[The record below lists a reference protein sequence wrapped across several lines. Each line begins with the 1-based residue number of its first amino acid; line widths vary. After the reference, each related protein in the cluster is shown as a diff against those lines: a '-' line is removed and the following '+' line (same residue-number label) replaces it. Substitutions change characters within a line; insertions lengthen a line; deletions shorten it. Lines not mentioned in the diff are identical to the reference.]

1 MATSN
6 EMGQAAYKEANPQV
20 NSGVLQAAEQ
30 SEKAAQPVAAPA
42 QPEENPKAIT
52 APKTIDDSTT
62 TLSDAM
68 SQTPETSSAGSTLTQ
83 RISMLGKTGGLE
95 YPEYRTLSQQQ
106 RVAYLEAM
114 TNPEYQ
120 RLARQTFQEDIEKT
134 SSTAK
139 QTKNTLTRWAAD
151 LLSFDNT
158 EMWLGN
164 MVATDDYADVAEMG
178 LNVAAGAAGVAATA
192 AVGILT
198 PSEIAADD
206 YDVLMQDRRK
216 FAAKTKEDIIKEAKD
231 MYASWPDS
239 EKGKKTEESFI
250 DQRLAT
256 WEKEKQSLALFD
268 KQQEEERNKP
278 KELTIG
284 QKMVGAA
291 LRDIEYKNA
300 VLPQGL
306 PADAETIYNRVL
318 GGATSFGEY
327 MAGAVAGRA
336 IGKVGANISTKTRT
350 TTAGAQ
356 RFKNITGKDTK
367 LKTGLVAPSVAAK
380 ERYAGM
386 IGGQVGSKAATTL
399 MVNDVLGSGAHESI
413 RQYIEETGDTTLEN
427 YTGDIKKF
435 SIDVANAAVQSWIEN
450 KWGISKFIKNPRLA
464 TKYGEWVNGLI
475 QEFSQGEIGDIAEII
490 KGNKTLQE
498 ALENIG
504 NNAIDGGV
512 GALLQ
517 GTVGTAYYMHYHKKT
532 VSELRDIVMKQN
544 PNISFAQAEEFAE
557 RKANELEEGVVK
569 DIVKDIVEFTDTNN
583 YQGRIYETVRKNI
596 TTAIDAQRAAMKDT
610 IDGSKFDEMTEQ
622 ERATYISQ
630 VAADQTDRIVVQAL
644 DEGIALSDVPQLKG
658 ETVDGTYYIEGAD
671 YAKRTAAQLE
681 AERQQ
686 LRDIVFAKKQAD
698 KEAKAAATEA
708 RKAAT
713 YAEKTANMI
722 ADAREKAEA
731 ARVKKETAQQIKE
744 SDARIKELQAEETKW
759 QKQVEKWEK
768 EYAKTQ
774 TKSEEAIQKDLERR
788 TKANIKGGNI
798 EIITQ
803 ILKDEGYRTR
813 DLTGT
818 AIKQLARLN
827 WEKFIDK
834 NLGTSES
841 RGAIYATKA
850 AIEANVESGRDVLL
864 RAGMTTEQIDK
875 LDDNTFNQLVIAAYR
890 EENAEQI
897 ARDEKQQRETE
908 EAIAQLDI
916 DDIPFQDVYLQDE
929 YFDVA
934 EENARLDAENKPYD
948 GETIRIIDPVELKQ
962 AQFEIVQETNPMQDD
977 YHVGIRSVDD
987 IKTFAE
993 TINDEESFV
1002 WGDYSREDAQRDLA
1016 KNKITVYSSK
1026 PIENGVFVSTSYR
1039 QAQEYAGGKGKK
1051 VYERTV
1057 PLDFVAWI
1065 NGDEGQF
1072 AMTDVVGKKRPTK
1085 NSDGQPIAKSE
1096 PALRNFWN
1104 WFGDSKVVD
1113 EQGRPLVVYHGT
1125 KEEFDTF
1132 DIKQVGSN
1140 TGNFGH
1146 IGFGFY
1152 FTQDQ
1157 DYAQSYGA
1165 NVMPVYLKSTNVFT
1179 GTKEQI
1185 KSVAKELDESPY
1197 TEFGD
1202 GKQLKRITDFTSI
1215 YTFGDSSVDFTN
1227 AVKKLG
1233 YDSVFDGDEYVV
1245 FESNQIKSTENRGTF
1260 SPDTGNIYFQ
1270 KAYAGSRVDYDKP
1283 SLEAL
1288 GTGEGNQAHG
1298 WGLYYALDPQIAEKY
1313 RETFIA
1319 DEKRGSNNY
1328 FYNGKPMPE
1337 TKYKDIDGLTL
1348 KHLTDTGKNA
1358 TERWIT
1364 ARIKDIE
1371 DLLSTAKRSEHSEE
1385 WFVEGNADIQAY
1397 KKTLSL
1403 LEDMNVDLLKYI
1415 EPKGQVHEVDI
1426 PEMDVLLDEQK
1437 TFDEQSDFVK
1447 SALDS
1452 IDIKNYPNF
1461 ANAILNGKT
1470 GKDIYNSLIIDI
1482 DAINERNDVA
1492 NAKPD
1497 KQASQLL
1504 EQYGIKGITYWGK
1517 EDGRCFVI
1525 FNENSVKV
1533 LRKKFDELGNVLFQ
1547 NRQRGKG
1554 GAYDAR
1560 TRSITLGAK
1569 ADATTLPHE
1578 LAHYWIDKNFKY
1590 ARSGRASQAWLNS
1603 WQQVEKYLNIDP
1615 EDKVLDKAASEKFA
1629 RAYERFLAEEKL
1641 PLRIV
1646 KSVADFRDFVL
1657 DHYDFDLDEA
1667 RGLQDKFGRP
1677 IQMTDEIRQWFN
1689 KALYDNYVDPSEALT
1704 IDVRVEQENEK
1715 IKIAQRVEDHFDDVQ
1730 AEANTPDTKANNIIK
1745 EMPSGNEI
1753 QQSAGIENKRI
1764 IGGGAIKESQG
1775 AIGQQIGATYESTS
1789 WELQEN
1795 MVDEYLKTVSL
1806 DEAIESL
1813 DDDTYPDKID
1823 ADFLRARLIEKLNE
1837 EGREDEAA
1845 RLVMETRENL
1855 TEAAQTLQAARRLN
1869 TPYVAAINQI
1879 VQQKAEKLARAKFGN
1894 GKKAMSKLE
1903 AAIERIIDKYEPMYL
1918 DAKDDTERAIVYD
1931 TMMNEAARTI
1941 GTLNKNAEI
1950 LFQDDKR
1957 QDAKMMKQLRKRG
1970 SVKAY
1975 RSRAKALL
1983 KQKLG
1988 LAPTREQ
1995 LRQISRLTSE
2005 VNKVIAKYRADVREG
2020 KKPVIDPSEVL
2031 KAQNE
2036 LNNYMTAQVG
2046 SSKMA
2051 QFADA
2056 TNSFMMANMLWNPA
2070 TQFKNIVGNT
2080 MQMIPHLLGSVAK
2093 YRNIGTIQMAEKMKI
2108 IGNALKIQATTG
2120 YNVYSLT
2127 DFFDRKT
2134 LWAEKYYEPTTIIGK
2149 GIRAPLTLLGL
2160 SDTVFKG
2167 FVFLNHADIMATHM
2181 AQNEGKENNWSKEQ
2195 IEKRAKE
2202 LFYQALNTDPRT
2214 ITLAGQKI
2222 RSEALVEGE
2231 EATFTQDSKTAQFAN
2246 QFRNILN
2253 FGKKTGVGNLLIP
2266 FTSTVAN
2273 IAQDAVANWSLGTVK
2288 EAIKNPR
2295 ALFDAINPMIDKES
2309 RKAAWK
2315 TIAPEYKNLIKNVL
2329 GILLMVYI
2337 AATMGDDDDFVL
2349 DYNLQ
2354 TELDKDIRQNRN
2366 APYGTAVRIGD
2377 KWVQIDFL
2385 SGAYLPLQTYLTAR
2399 RHNFT
2404 TDGWLQGLFG
2414 WRDLM
2419 PGVGE
2424 MESLL
2429 KDYQNSL
2436 KYNKDSESAAVG
2448 ELLTDQGTEIL
2459 TRLIPMGALANQI
2472 GNITDETK
2480 REKYNRWYDRILG
2493 RLPWAREILP
2503 ESTSRATGKAI
2514 PQTDNWWNML
2524 TGGNV
2529 KDYVEAGVSDLA
2541 RYEFIDA
2548 DKALRFNEASSRL
2561 KELGKDTQR
2570 YKDAVREVRM
2580 IYNQKLA
2587 QLAQHPTYK
2596 KWDIE
2601 KKRKAAVDLH
2611 TDVVNAVAT
2620 KYGIKKKKPLK
2631 KKQKQPKLV

>member
-20 NSGVLQAAEQ
+20 NGEIIQAAEK
-30 SEKAAQPVAAPA
+30 SEQAARPAATPV
-42 QPEENPKAIT
+42 QEENPKTIT
-52 APKTIDDSTT
+52 TPKTIDDTTT

-68 SQTPETSSAGSTLTQ
+68 NTTPAISKAGSTLTQ
-83 RISMLGKTGGLE
+83 RMSMLGDTGGLE

-114 TNPEYQ
+114 SNPDYQ
-120 RLARQTFQEDIEKT
+120 RIARQSIQEDLERT
-134 SSTAK
+134 SSISK
-139 QTKNTLTRWAAD
+139 QTKNTMTRWAAD

-158 EMWLGN
+158 EMWFGN
-164 MVATDDYADVAEMG
+164 MVATDDYADIAEMG

-198 PSEIAADD
+198 PSEIASDD
-206 YDVLMQDRRK
+206 FSIVMEARRQ
-216 FAAKTKEDIIKEAKD
+216 FAAKTKDEVIQQAKG
-231 MYASWPDS
+231 MYATWTDS
-239 EKGKKTEESFI
+239 EKDKKTEESFI
-250 DQRLAT
+250 DQRLAE
-256 WEKEKQSLALFD
+256 WEEEKQSLALLD
-268 KQQEEERNKP
+268 EQIEKAKSEP
-278 KELTIG
+278 KELTVG

-300 VLPQGL
+300 VLPHGL
-306 PADAETIYNRVL
+306 PADAESIYTKIL

-350 TTAGAQ
+350 TAAGAQ
-356 RFKNITGKDTK
+356 RFKDITGKDTK
-367 LKTGLVAPSVAAK
+367 LKTGLTTPTAAAK

-386 IGGQVGSKAATTL
+386 VGGQIGSKAATTL
-399 MVNDVLGSGAHESI
+399 MINDVLGGGAHESI
-413 RQYIEETGDTTLEN
+413 RQYIEETGDATLEN

-450 KWGISKFIKNPRLA
+450 KWGIGKFIKNPRLA
-464 TKYGEWVNGLI
+464 TKYGEWVNGFI

-498 ALENIG
+498 AFENVG
-504 NNAIDGGV
+504 NNAIEGGV

-517 GTVGTAYYMHYHKKT
+517 GTVGTSYYMYYHKKT

-569 DIVKDIVEFTDTNN
+569 DIVKDIVDFTDTNN

-596 TTAIDAQRAAMKDT
+596 TDAIDAQRAAMKDT

-622 ERATYISQ
+622 ERAVYISQ
-630 VAADQTDRIVVQAL
+630 VAADQTDRIIVQAL

-658 ETVDGTYYIEGAD
+658 ETIDGTYYVEGAD

-698 KEAKAAATEA
+698 KAAKAAATEA
-708 RKAAT
+708 RRAAT
-713 YAEKTANMI
+713 YADKTANMI

-731 ARVKKETAQQIKE
+731 ARVKKESAQQIKE

-774 TKSEEAIQKDLERR
+774 TKSEDAIQKDLERR

-798 EIITQ
+798 EIIRQ
-803 ILKDEGYRTR
+803 ILQEEGYRTR
-813 DLTGT
+813 DLTGV

-827 WEKFIDK
+827 WEKFADK
-834 NLGTSES
+834 NLGISES
-841 RGAIYATKA
+841 RGATYATRA

-864 RAGMTTEQIDK
+864 RTGMTSEQIDK
-875 LDDNTFNQLVIAAYR
+875 LDDDTFNQLVIAAYR

-897 ARDEKQQRETE
+897 AREEKQQREAE
-908 EAIAQLDI
+908 EAIAQLDL

-929 YFDVA
+929 QFDVA
-934 EENARLDAENKPYD
+934 DENARLDDIYPAYD
-948 GETIRIIDPVELKQ
+948 GETIV
-962 AQFEIVQETNPMQDD
+962 
-977 YHVGIRSVDD
+977 VD
-987 IKTFAE
+987 
-993 TINDEESFV
+993 
-1002 WGDYSREDAQRDLA
+1002 
-1016 KNKITVYSSK
+1016 
-1026 PIENGVFVSTSYR
+1026 
-1039 QAQEYAGGKGKK
+1039 GK
-1051 VYERTV
+1051 ERTV
-1057 PLDFVAWI
+1057 YNS
-1065 NGDEGQF
+1065 NGE
-1072 AMTDVVGKKRPTK
+1072 R
-1085 NSDGQPIAKSE
+1085 IAKSE

-1113 EQGRPLVVYHGT
+1113 DKGRPLVVYHGT
-1125 KEEFDTF
+1125 SAKFDTF
-1132 DIKQVGSN
+1132 DKEKALKN
-1140 TGNFGH
+1140 TRMAELGT
-1146 IGFGFY
+1146 GFY
-1152 FTQDQ
+1152 FDLEESN
-1157 DYAQSYGA
+1157 AESYGDMI
-1165 NVMPVYLKSTNVFT
+1165 MPVYLHIEKPFVATQ
-1179 GTKEQI
+1179 EQFNSVGI
-1185 KSVAKELDESPY
+1185 KTDGSISQIEDIIDVIS
-1197 TEFGD
+1197 EFGED
-1202 GKQLKRITDFTSI
+1202 KFSKKIQ
-1215 YTFGDSSVDFTN
+1215 
-1227 AVKKLG
+1227 KLG
-1233 YDSVFDGDEYVV
+1233 FDGIMPSFDINSQIVV
-1245 FESNQIKSTENRGTF
+1245 FEPNQIKSTQNRGTF

-1270 KAYAGSRVDYDKP
+1270 SVFDLKIGDNVPGYGVVENITDNKITVGGTEYSKLRFDTMLENIKFESKPIDFNKAVEYFGTTNNINIAGYVLPNGTMLDFSGKKFGSDGRNRTLDHREIGDAFDNEIDMEDFLRAGAIRIDGALGSINAETMPTAAQWKVIKQIVEQNADEI
-1283 SLEAL
+1283 SLEI
-1288 GTGEGNQAHG
+1288 GN
-1298 WGLYYALDPQIAEKY
+1298 YNDVFENTSFEK
-1313 RETFIA
+1313 I
-1319 DEKRGSNNY
+1319 
-1328 FYNGKPMPE
+1328 
-1337 TKYKDIDGLTL
+1337 
-1348 KHLTDTGKNA
+1348 
-1358 TERWIT
+1358 
-1364 ARIKDIE
+1364 
-1371 DLLSTAKRSEHSEE
+1371 
-1385 WFVEGNADIQAY
+1385 
-1397 KKTLSL
+1397 
-1403 LEDMNVDLLKYI
+1403 
-1415 EPKGQVHEVDI
+1415 
-1426 PEMDVLLDEQK
+1426 
-1437 TFDEQSDFVK
+1437 K
-1447 SALDS
+1447 SAIRGKL
-1452 IDIKNYPNF
+1452 N
-1461 ANAILNGKT
+1461 NAQSRLT
-1470 GKDIYNSLIIDI
+1470 QFLY
-1482 DAINERNDVA
+1482 
-1492 NAKPD
+1492 
-1497 KQASQLL
+1497 QTQSQ
-1504 EQYGIKGITYWGK
+1504 
-1517 EDGRCFVI
+1517 
-1525 FNENSVKV
+1525 S
-1533 LRKKFDELGNVLFQ
+1533 
-1547 NRQRGKG
+1547 GKG

-1560 TRSITLGAK
+1560 NRSITLGAK

-1590 ARSGRASQAWLNS
+1590 ARSGKASQAWLNS
-1603 WQQVEKYLNIDP
+1603 WKQVEKYLGIDP

-1641 PLRIV
+1641 PLRVV

-1689 KALYDNYVDPSEALT
+1689 KALYDDYAAPSEALI

-1715 IKIAQRVEDHFDDVQ
+1715 IKIAQRVEEHFDDVQ
-1730 AEANTPDTKANNIIK
+1730 AEANTPDTKANDIVK
-1745 EMPSGNEI
+1745 EMPSGMDI
-1753 QQSAGIENKRI
+1753 QKEAAIKNDRI
-1764 IGGGAIKESQG
+1764 IGGGEIKESQG
-1775 AIGQQIGATYESTS
+1775 VIGQKIGATYESTG
-1789 WELQEN
+1789 WQIQED
-1795 MVDEYLKTVSL
+1795 MVNEYLNTVSL

-1823 ADFLRARLIEKLNE
+1823 PDFLRGRLIEMLTE
-1837 EGREDEAA
+1837 QGREDEAA
-1845 RLVMETRENL
+1845 RLVMETRETL

-1869 TPYVAAINQI
+1869 TPYAAAINTI
-1879 VQQKAEKLARAKFGN
+1879 VQQKTEKLARAKYGN
-1894 GKKAMSKLE
+1894 NKNAVSKLD
-1903 AAIERIIDKYEPMYL
+1903 AAIDRLIDKYEPMYL
-1918 DAKDDTERAIVYD
+1918 EAKDETERAIVYD
-1931 TMMNEAARTI
+1931 TMMSEAARTI
-1941 GTLNKNAEI
+1941 GALNKNAEI
-1950 LFQDDKR
+1950 LFQDDKQ
-1957 QDAKMMKQLRKRG
+1957 QDITIIKQLRKRG

-1988 LAPTREQ
+1988 LAPSRQQ
-1995 LRQISRLTSE
+1995 LREIARLSSD
-2005 VNKVIAKYRADVREG
+2005 VNKVITQYRKDVRDN
-2020 KKPVIDPSEVL
+2020 KKPVIDPTDVL
-2031 KAQNE
+2031 NAQNA
-2036 LNNYMTAQVG
+2036 LNNYMAAQVG
-2046 SSKMA
+2046 NSKLA

-2070 TQFKNIVGNT
+2070 TQFKNVVGNS
-2080 MQMIPHLLGSVAK
+2080 MQMIPHILGSVAK
-2093 YRNIGTIQMAEKMKI
+2093 YGNIGTVSMAEKLKI
-2108 IGNALKIQATTG
+2108 IKNAVKIQATTG
-2120 YNVYSLT
+2120 YNVFSLT

-2134 LWAEKYYEPTTIIGK
+2134 LWAEKYYEPTTIAGK

-2160 SDTVFKG
+2160 SDTMFKG
-2167 FVFLNHADIMATHM
+2167 LVFLNHADIMATHI
-2181 AQNEGKENNWSKEQ
+2181 AQNEGKENNWTKEQ
-2195 IEKRAKE
+2195 IESRAKE

-2222 RSEALVEGE
+2222 RSEALIEGE
-2231 EATFTQDSKTAQFAN
+2231 EATFTQDSKTAHFAN

-2266 FTSTVAN
+2266 FTSTIAN
-2273 IAQDAVANWSLGTVK
+2273 IAQDAVANWTFGTVK
-2288 EAIKNPR
+2288 EAIKNPK
-2295 ALFDAINPMIDKES
+2295 AVFDAINPAIDKES

-2329 GILLMVYI
+2329 GILMMVYI
-2337 AATMGDDDDFVL
+2337 AATMGDDDEFVL

-2404 TDGWLQGLFG
+2404 ADGWLQGLFG

-2436 KYNKDSESAAVG
+2436 KYNKDSDAAAVG
-2448 ELLTDQGTEIL
+2448 ELLADQGTEIL

-2493 RLPWAREILP
+2493 RLPWVRETLP
-2503 ESTSRATGKAI
+2503 ESTSRTTGKAI
-2514 PQTDNWWNML
+2514 PQTDTWWNML
-2524 TGGNV
+2524 SGGNV
-2529 KDYVEAGVSDLA
+2529 KDYIEASIADEA

-2548 DKALRFNEASSRL
+2548 DKTLRFNEASSKL
-2561 KELGKDTQR
+2561 KELGKDTPR
-2570 YKDAVREVRM
+2570 YKNAVREVRSL
-2580 IYNQKLA
+2580 YNQKLA
-2587 QLAQHPTYK
+2587 QLSQHPTYK

-2601 KKRKAAVDLH
+2601 QKRKAAVSLH
-2611 TDVVNAVAT
+2611 TDVVNQVAA
-2620 KYGIKKKKPLK
+2620 KYGIRPKKSLK
-2631 KKQKQPKLV
+2631 KKQKQPKLI

>member
-30 SEKAAQPVAAPA
+30 SEKAAQPVAVPA

-68 SQTPETSSAGSTLTQ
+68 SQTPEASSAGSTLTQ

-120 RLARQTFQEDIEKT
+120 RLAKQTFQEDIEKT

-284 QKMVGAA
+284 QKIVGAA

-367 LKTGLVAPSVAAK
+367 LKTGLVAPSIAAK

-386 IGGQVGSKAATTL
+386 IGGQVGSKAATAL

-658 ETVDGTYYIEGAD
+658 ETVDGTYYVEGAD

-774 TKSEEAIQKDLERR
+774 AKSEEAIQKDLERR

-875 LDDNTFNQLVIAAYR
+875 LDDDTFNQLVIAAYR

-897 ARDEKQQRETE
+897 ARDKKQQRETE

-934 EENARLDAENKPYD
+934 EENARLDDIYPEYK
-948 GETIRIIDPVELKQ
+948 GETIRIIDPAELKQ

-993 TINDEESFV
+993 TISDEESFV
-1002 WGDYSREDAQRDLA
+1002 WGDYSREDAKRDLA
-1016 KNKITVYSSK
+1016 KNEITVYSSY

-1072 AMTDVVGKKRPTK
+1072 AMTDVIGKKRPTK

-1113 EQGRPLVVYHGT
+1113 DNGRPLVVYHGT
-1125 KEEFDTF
+1125 GAKFDTF
-1132 DIKQVGSN
+1132 DLSLSGRAFFTDSEIVADTYQDFRGKRDTAN
-1140 TGNFGH
+1140 T
-1146 IGFGFY
+1146 
-1152 FTQDQ
+1152 
-1157 DYAQSYGA
+1157 
-1165 NVMPVYLKSTNVFT
+1165 MPVYLKLSNPLFVDF
-1179 GTKEQI
+1179 GNNSYRDVPDNINDEIQEYLLDRFDNL
-1185 KSVAKELDESPY
+1185 SQASLDEIVDY
-1197 TEFGD
+1197 AIYETNHD
-1202 GKQLKRITDFTSI
+1202 GVIAKNIKDYAISDTASWE
-1215 YTFGDSSVDFTN
+1215 
-1227 AVKKLG
+1227 AKKTIAND
-1233 YDSVFDGDEYVV
+1233 YIV
-1245 FESNQIKSTENRGTF
+1245 FEPNQIKSTDNRGTF

-1270 KAYAGSRVDYDKP
+1270 SVFDLKIGDNVPGYGVVENITDNKITVGGTEYSKLRFDTMLENIKFESKPIDFNKAVEYFGTTNNINIAGYVLPNGTMLDFSGKKFGSDGRNRTLDHREIGDAFDNEIDMEDFLRAGAIRIDGALGSINAETMPTAAQWKVIKQIVEQNADEI
-1283 SLEAL
+1283 SLEI
-1288 GTGEGNQAHG
+1288 GN
-1298 WGLYYALDPQIAEKY
+1298 YNDVFENTSFEK
-1313 RETFIA
+1313 I
-1319 DEKRGSNNY
+1319 
-1328 FYNGKPMPE
+1328 
-1337 TKYKDIDGLTL
+1337 
-1348 KHLTDTGKNA
+1348 
-1358 TERWIT
+1358 
-1364 ARIKDIE
+1364 
-1371 DLLSTAKRSEHSEE
+1371 
-1385 WFVEGNADIQAY
+1385 
-1397 KKTLSL
+1397 
-1403 LEDMNVDLLKYI
+1403 
-1415 EPKGQVHEVDI
+1415 
-1426 PEMDVLLDEQK
+1426 
-1437 TFDEQSDFVK
+1437 K
-1447 SALDS
+1447 SAIRGKL
-1452 IDIKNYPNF
+1452 N
-1461 ANAILNGKT
+1461 NAQSRLT
-1470 GKDIYNSLIIDI
+1470 QFLY
-1482 DAINERNDVA
+1482 
-1492 NAKPD
+1492 
-1497 KQASQLL
+1497 QTQSQ
-1504 EQYGIKGITYWGK
+1504 
-1517 EDGRCFVI
+1517 
-1525 FNENSVKV
+1525 S
-1533 LRKKFDELGNVLFQ
+1533 
-1547 NRQRGKG
+1547 GKG

-1730 AEANTPDTKANNIIK
+1730 AEANTPDTKANDIIK

-1879 VQQKAEKLARAKFGN
+1879 VQQKAEKLARAKFGH

-1950 LFQDDKR
+1950 LFQDDKQ

-2020 KKPVIDPSEVL
+2020 KKPVIDPSDVL

-2134 LWAEKYYEPTTIIGK
+2134 LWAEKYYEPTTITGK

-2493 RLPWAREILP
+2493 RLPWARETLP